1 MNKIKYKLLSRL
13 QSKSLSRSEVYA
25 KAKTINQTHSAVKE
39 LLQCGLISQDPVSGN
54 LSIRPEGIQAL
65 EQEQLTKSQRCHD
78 FWIATYGII
87 GGIIGGIISGA
98 VSSLIVL
105 KLQGLL

>member
-1 MNKIKYKLLSRL
+1 MTKIKYKLLSDL
-13 QSKSLSRSEVYA
+13 QSQPLSRSQVYS
-25 KAKTINQTHSAVKE
+25 KTRTINKTHSAVRE

-65 EQEQLTKSQRCHD
+65 EQEHLTKAQRRHD
-78 FWIATYGII
+78 FWIATYGIF
-87 GGIIGGIISGA
+87 GGVFSGA
-98 VSSLIVL
+98 LASLIVL

>member
-65 EQEQLTKSQRCHD
+65 EQETQRRSD
-78 FWIATYGII
+78 SKRYWVTTIIAILAL
-87 GGIIGGIISGA
+87 IISGF
-98 VSSLIVL
+98 SLASEL
-105 KLQGLL
+105 GLLRLPKY